1 MRFCHICDFETP
13 KQSTLSMHITMKHGT
28 KRAHKC
34 RDCGKTFSAQTQL
47 NHHRMNHHS
56 RQQHLCM
63 HPDCTHKFKNPTTH
77 KVHYVRRHMNNK
89 SLFTVQDDKVTSRC
103 NICDEY
109 FKKDSI
115 YYHLATCSSESPFSQ
130 NYCGPCLE
138 QETLLYVSD
147 DESDAE
153 PEKEP
158 VVKESIVEES
168 IAETDSECVSMDFD
182 DLESIDGDMAG
193 DICREIGAP
202 MPVAEIE
209 ANDDNELGDLLNKV
223 MDIDYLSQ

>member
-1 MRFCHICDFETP
+1 
-13 KQSTLSMHITMKHGT
+13 
-28 KRAHKC
+28 
-34 RDCGKTFSAQTQL
+34 
-47 NHHRMNHHS
+47 
-56 RQQHLCM
+56 
-63 HPDCTHKFKNPTTH
+63 
-77 KVHYVRRHMNNK
+77 MNNK
-89 SLFTVQDDKVTSRC
+89 PLFTVQDDKVTSRC

-115 YYHLATCSSESPFSQ
+115 YYHLAMCSSESPFSQ
-130 NYCGPCLE
+130 SYCGPCLE

-153 PEKEP
+153 PEKVE
-158 VVKESIVEES
+158 KSIVEEP
-168 IAETDSECVSMDFD
+168 IAETDTECVSMDFD
-182 DLESIDGDMAG
+182 DLESIDGDMAS

-209 ANDDNELGDLLNKV
+209 ADDDDQLGDLLNKV